1 MMDYRLKNNK
11 NQRLQKLSDSEEPN
25 LWKTLSDKAKEKLEI
40 TAEELNGKK
49 PRVKSNV
56 KNKTARYFKK
66 LLETSGQD
74 KSKIKYLLEGRPEW
88 KPLKKQKYLADL
100 SRINAST
107 IFQTRTRMIDVKN
120 NFRNKYPDITCR
132 ACGSEPETQ
141 EHVLETCQTIH
152 ENPDST
158 VSKND
163 IFNEDPSALQ
173 ETAKRIRTSLEKL
186 SRPTVQLAYGSSPSV
201 TRGCT

>member
-1 MMDYRLKNNK
+1 MQLGPVCKYVETVLLDPEAISHKQKVMMDYRLKNNK
-11 NQRLQKLSDSEEPN
+11 NQRLQKLSDPEEPN

-88 KPLKKQKYLADL
+88 KPLKKTE
-100 SRINAST
+100 I
-107 IFQTRTRMIDVKN
+107 
-120 NFRNKYPDITCR
+120 
-132 ACGSEPETQ
+132 
-141 EHVLETCQTIH
+141 
-152 ENPDST
+152 
-158 VSKND
+158 
-163 IFNEDPSALQ
+163 
-173 ETAKRIRTSLEKL
+173 
-186 SRPTVQLAYGSSPSV
+186 SS
-201 TRGCT
+201 